1 MDQVTPAQEISTLS
15 VNDDVGLGE
24 IFAVIR
30 RRILVLG
37 GIVAAALILAVVALV
52 FLTPLFT
59 GEVLILIESQENSFV
74 SLESVVAGLSG
85 DAESVQSEAY
95 VLGSRALSDRV
106 VQRMNLEA
114 DLEFNLALEDAAGQ
128 RAISSV
134 ATAQEYS
141 KLLDRFQERLEVT
154 PQDNSRV
161 IAVRFSSE
169 RPVKAANIANA
180 LADEYIQS
188 RLETKF
194 EVAQQANTWLVKRIG
209 ELREK
214 LAEDEAKIE
223 AMRQQYGLL
232 EGSDGTLAT
241 QQLVELNTQWVMAR
255 TERAEAEA
263 RLRQARRLVD
273 TAGGVSSAS
282 EVLDS
287 PLIQRLREQEA
298 EVERRVAEL
307 SSELGE
313 LHPRMVQLRAE
324 ALDLQTRIKAEVEK
338 IVTGLQNQVDIARAR
353 ERSLQS
359 SLNESKGTVAE
370 GNQNMV
376 KLQALQREADAARAL
391 LDTMLAREKETM
403 YQQDMGFQQPDVDV
417 FSPATV
423 PAEPSFP
430 STAIFIGLALIGS
443 IFLGL
448 LTILILELLDGGFRS
463 GEQFEQVTGTPSI
476 GFIPMIKKPNK
487 YKSLAAYVAGRPGA
501 AFGESVRT
509 LNWSLSLVFW
519 DKAPQVVLITSS
531 VPGEGKSTIASSLAT
546 VQAVAGQ
553 KTLLIDADIR
563 RPACH
568 ELTGVEKEPGL
579 TNVLAG
585 EIDLDHVL
593 STSEWSSLTVIPAGM
608 PTMHATNVLGSK
620 RMKSLLDVLRDK
632 FDLIVI
638 DSPPLMAAADARILS
653 RLSDATILVVR
664 WGSTRRQAVKMSV
677 KQLLAAGAPLAG
689 GLLTMVNAKKH
700 AQYSYGDSGAYAGEL
715 EKYYVG

>member
-1 MDQVTPAQEISTLS
+1 MGQLATTQDQSSLAG
-15 VNDDVGLGE
+15 NDDVGLGE
-24 IFAVIR
+24 IFTVIR
-30 RRILVLG
+30 RRISVLG
-37 GIVAAALILAVVALV
+37 GIVVSALILAVVTLA
-52 FLTPLFT
+52 FLTPRFT
-59 GEVLILIESQENSFV
+59 GEVLILIEPQENNIV
-74 SLESVVAGLSG
+74 SLESVVAGMTG

-95 VLGSRALSDRV
+95 VLGSRALADRV
-106 VQRMNLEA
+106 VQRMNLEK
-114 DLEFNLALEDAAGQ
+114 DSEFNHALSDPAVQGQGATLA
-128 RAISSV
+128 S
-134 ATAQEYS
+134 AQEYS
-141 KLLDRFQERLEVT
+141 KLLDRFQERLEIA

-169 RPVKAANIANA
+169 SAEKAANIANA

-188 RLETKF
+188 RLETKY
-194 EVAQQANTWLVKRIG
+194 EIAQRANSWLVKRIDG
-209 ELREK
+209 LRDK
-214 LAEDEAKIE
+214 LAADEAKIE

-232 EGSDGTLAT
+232 EGNGYTLET
-241 QQLVELNTQWVMAR
+241 QQLVELNTQLVMAR
-255 TERAEAEA
+255 TARAEAEA
-263 RLRQARRLVD
+263 RLKQTQRLVD
-273 TAGGVSSAS
+273 TAGGVGSAS

-287 PLIQRLREQEA
+287 PLIQRLREQEV

-324 ALDLQTRIKAEVEK
+324 ALDLQTRIKAEVSK
-338 IVTGLQNQVDIARAR
+338 IVTGLQNQLDIARAR
-353 ERSLQS
+353 ERSLQR
-359 SLNESKGTVAE
+359 SLSESKGTVAE
-370 GNQNMV
+370 GNQNKV

-417 FSPATV
+417 FSPATI

-430 STAIFIGLALIGS
+430 SKAIVIGLALIGS
-443 IFLGL
+443 MFLGL
-448 LTILILELLDGGFRS
+448 LTILILELLDGGLRS
-463 GEQFEQVTGTPSI
+463 GEQFEQVTGAPSV
-476 GFIPMIKKPNK
+476 GFIPMIKKPKN
-487 YKSLAAYVAGRPGA
+487 YASLAAYVAGRPGA

-509 LNWSLSLVFW
+509 LNWSLSLVFP
-519 DKAPQVVLITSS
+519 DKPPQVVLITSS

-546 VQAVAGQ
+546 VQSIAGQ
-553 KTLLIDADIR
+553 RTVLIDADIR

-568 ELTGVEKEPGL
+568 SLTGVEKEPGL

-585 EIDLDHVL
+585 EVDLDDAL
-593 STSEWSSLTVIPAGM
+593 QASEWSSLMIIPAGM

-620 RMKSLLDVLRDK
+620 KMLALLDVLRDQ

-638 DSPPLMAAADARILS
+638 DSPPLMAAADARILA
-653 RLSDATILVVR
+653 RLSDATILAVR

-677 KQLLAAGAPLAG
+677 RQLLAAGAPLAG

>member
-1 MDQVTPAQEISTLS
+1 MEQVNAARNLSIPAGT
-15 VNDDVGLGE
+15 DDVGLGE
-24 IFAVIR
+24 ILTVIR
-30 RRILVLG
+30 RRISVLG
-37 GIVAAALILAVVALV
+37 GIVFAALVMAGLAL
-52 FLTPLFT
+52 FLLTPRFT
-59 GEVLILIESQENSFV
+59 GEVLILIESQENNSV
-74 SLESVVAGLSG
+74 SLDSVVAGLSG

-95 VLGSRALSDRV
+95 VLGSRALADRV
-106 VQRMNLEA
+106 VQRMNLEN
-114 DLEFNLALEDAAGQ
+114 DREFNEALSDSAARRPDAGL
-128 RAISSV
+128 

-141 KLLDRFQERLEVT
+141 KLLDRFQERLEIT
-154 PQDNSRV
+154 PQENSRV

-169 RPVKAANIANA
+169 NPQKAADIANA

-194 EVAQQANTWLVKRIG
+194 EIAERANSWLGKRI
-209 ELREK
+209 ESLREK
-214 LAEDEAKIE
+214 LAEDETKIE
-223 AMRQQYGLL
+223 AMRQEYGLL
-232 EGSDGTLAT
+232 EGNGFTLAT
-241 QQLVELNTQWVMAR
+241 QQLVELNTQLVMAR
-255 TERAEAEA
+255 TARAEAEA
-263 RLRQARRLVD
+263 RLRQTRRLVD
-273 TAGGVSSAS
+273 TAGGVGSAS

-287 PLIQRLREQEA
+287 PLIQRLREQEI

-324 ALDLQTRIKAEVEK
+324 SLDLQTRIKSEVSK

-353 ERSLQS
+353 ERSLQT
-359 SLNESKGTVAE
+359 SLNESKGTVGA
-370 GNQNMV
+370 GNQNNI

-391 LDTMLAREKETM
+391 LDTMLAREKETL
-403 YQQDMGFQQPDVDV
+403 YQKDMGFQQPDVDV
-417 FSPATV
+417 FSPATI

-430 STAIFIGLALIGS
+430 SKGIVIGLALMGS
-443 IFLGL
+443 LFLGL
-448 LTILILELLDGGFRS
+448 MAILILELLDSGFRS

-476 GFIPMIKKPNK
+476 GFVPMINKPDN
-487 YKSLAAYVAGRPGA
+487 YSSLAAYVAGRPGA

-509 LNWSLSLVFW
+509 LNWSLSLAFP
-519 DKAPQVVLITSS
+519 DKPPQVVLITSS

-546 VQAVAGQ
+546 VQSVAGQ
-553 KTLLIDADIR
+553 RVVLIDADIR

-568 ELTGVEKEPGL
+568 EITGVEKEPGL

-585 EIDLDHVL
+585 EVDINNVL
-593 STSEWSSLTVIPAGM
+593 QASAWSSLKVIPAGM

-620 RMKSLLDVLRDK
+620 KMAALLDVMRDK

-653 RLSDATILVVR
+653 RLSDATILAVR

-677 KQLLAAGAPLAG
+677 RQLLAAGAPLAG

>member
-1 MDQVTPAQEISTLS
+1 MEQINAASNLSIPAGT
-15 VNDDVGLGE
+15 DDVGLGE
-24 IFAVIR
+24 ILTVIR
-30 RRILVLG
+30 RRISVLG
-37 GIVAAALILAVVALV
+37 GIVFAALVMAGLALLL
-52 FLTPLFT
+52 LTPRFT
-59 GEVLILIESQENSFV
+59 GEVLILIESQENNSV
-74 SLESVVAGLSG
+74 SLDSVVAGLSG

-95 VLGSRALSDRV
+95 VLGSRALADRV
-106 VQRMNLEA
+106 VQRMNLEN
-114 DLEFNLALEDAAGQ
+114 DREFNESLSDSAARRPDAGL
-128 RAISSV
+128 

-141 KLLDRFQERLEVT
+141 KLLDRFQERLEIT
-154 PQDNSRV
+154 PQENSRV

-169 RPVKAANIANA
+169 NPQKAADIANA

-194 EVAQQANTWLVKRIG
+194 EIAERANSWLGKRIEG
-209 ELREK
+209 LREK
-214 LAEDEAKIE
+214 LAEDETKIE
-223 AMRQQYGLL
+223 AMRQEYGLL
-232 EGSDGTLAT
+232 EGNGFTLAT
-241 QQLVELNTQWVMAR
+241 QQLVELNTQLVMAR
-255 TERAEAEA
+255 TARAEAEA
-263 RLRQARRLVD
+263 RLRQTRRLVD
-273 TAGGVSSAS
+273 TAGGVGSAS

-287 PLIQRLREQEA
+287 PLIQRLREQEI

-324 ALDLQTRIKAEVEK
+324 ALDLQTRIKSEVSK

-353 ERSLQS
+353 ERSLQT
-359 SLNESKGTVAE
+359 SLNESKGTVGA
-370 GNQNMV
+370 GNQNNI
-376 KLQALQREADAARAL
+376 KLQALQREADAARTL
-391 LDTMLAREKETM
+391 LDTMLAREKETL
-403 YQQDMGFQQPDVDV
+403 YQKDMGFQQPDVDV
-417 FSPATV
+417 FSPATI

-430 STAIFIGLALIGS
+430 SKGVVIGLALMGS
-443 IFLGL
+443 LFLGL
-448 LTILILELLDGGFRS
+448 MAILILELLDSGFRS

-476 GFIPMIKKPNK
+476 GFVPMINKPDN
-487 YKSLAAYVAGRPGA
+487 YSSLAAYVAGRPGA

-509 LNWSLSLVFW
+509 LNWSLSLAFP
-519 DKAPQVVLITSS
+519 DQPPQVVLITSS

-546 VQAVAGQ
+546 VQSVAGQ
-553 KTLLIDADIR
+553 RVVLIDADIR

-568 ELTGVEKEPGL
+568 EITGVEKEPGL

-585 EIDLDHVL
+585 EVDINNVL
-593 STSEWSSLTVIPAGM
+593 QASAWSSLKVIPAGM

-620 RMKSLLDVLRDK
+620 KMAALLDVMRDK

-653 RLSDATILVVR
+653 RLSDATILAVR

-677 KQLLAAGAPLAG
+677 RQLLAAGAPLAG

>member
-1 MDQVTPAQEISTLS
+1 MEQVNAARNLSIPAGT
-15 VNDDVGLGE
+15 DDVGLGE
-24 IFAVIR
+24 ILTVIR
-30 RRILVLG
+30 RRISVLG
-37 GIVAAALILAVVALV
+37 GIVFAALVMAGLAL
-52 FLTPLFT
+52 FLLTPRFT
-59 GEVLILIESQENSFV
+59 GEVLILIESQENNSV
-74 SLESVVAGLSG
+74 SLDSVVAGLSG

-95 VLGSRALSDRV
+95 VLGSRALADRV
-106 VQRMNLEA
+106 VQRMNLEN
-114 DLEFNLALEDAAGQ
+114 DREFNEALSDSAARRPDAGL
-128 RAISSV
+128 

-141 KLLDRFQERLEVT
+141 KLLDRFQERLEIT
-154 PQDNSRV
+154 PQENSRV

-169 RPVKAANIANA
+169 NPQKAADIANA

-194 EVAQQANTWLVKRIG
+194 EIAERANSWLGKRI
-209 ELREK
+209 ESLREK
-214 LAEDEAKIE
+214 LAEDETKIE
-223 AMRQQYGLL
+223 AMRQEYGLL
-232 EGSDGTLAT
+232 EGNGFTLAT
-241 QQLVELNTQWVMAR
+241 QQLVELNTQLVMAR
-255 TERAEAEA
+255 TARAEAEA
-263 RLRQARRLVD
+263 RLRQTRRLVD
-273 TAGGVSSAS
+273 TAGGVGSAS

-287 PLIQRLREQEA
+287 PLIQRLREQEI

-324 ALDLQTRIKAEVEK
+324 ALDLQTRIKSEVSK

-353 ERSLQS
+353 ERSLQT
-359 SLNESKGTVAE
+359 SLNESKGTVGA
-370 GNQNMV
+370 GNQNNI

-391 LDTMLAREKETM
+391 LDTMLAREKETL
-403 YQQDMGFQQPDVDV
+403 YQKDMGFQQPDVDV
-417 FSPATV
+417 FSPATI

-430 STAIFIGLALIGS
+430 SKGIVIGLALMGS
-443 IFLGL
+443 LFLGL
-448 LTILILELLDGGFRS
+448 MAILILELLDSGFRS

-476 GFIPMIKKPNK
+476 GFVPMINKPDN
-487 YKSLAAYVAGRPGA
+487 YSSLAAYVAGRPGA

-509 LNWSLSLVFW
+509 LNWSLSLAFP
-519 DKAPQVVLITSS
+519 DKPPQVVLITSS

-546 VQAVAGQ
+546 VQSVAGQ
-553 KTLLIDADIR
+553 RVVLIDADIR

-568 ELTGVEKEPGL
+568 EITGVEKEPGL

-585 EIDLDHVL
+585 EVDINNVL
-593 STSEWSSLTVIPAGM
+593 QASAWSSLKVIPAGM

-620 RMKSLLDVLRDK
+620 KMAALLDVMRDK

-653 RLSDATILVVR
+653 RLSDATILAVR

-677 KQLLAAGAPLAG
+677 RQLLAAGAPLAG

>member
-1 MDQVTPAQEISTLS
+1 MEQVNAASNLSIPAGT
-15 VNDDVGLGE
+15 DDVGLGE
-24 IFAVIR
+24 MLAVIR
-30 RRILVLG
+30 RRISVLG
-37 GIVAAALILAVVALV
+37 GIVFAALVMAGLALLL
-52 FLTPLFT
+52 LTPRFT
-59 GEVLILIESQENSFV
+59 GEVLILIESQENNSV
-74 SLESVVAGLSG
+74 SLDSVVAGLSG

-95 VLGSRALSDRV
+95 VLGSRALADRV
-106 VQRMNLEA
+106 VQRMNLEN
-114 DLEFNLALEDAAGQ
+114 DREFNEALSDSAARRPDAGP
-128 RAISSV
+128 

-141 KLLDRFQERLEVT
+141 RLLDRFQERLEIA
-154 PQDNSRV
+154 PQENSRV

-169 RPVKAANIANA
+169 SPEKAANIANA

-194 EVAQQANTWLVKRIG
+194 EITQRANSWLAKRIEG
-209 ELREK
+209 LREK
-214 LAEDEAKIE
+214 LAEDEANIE
-223 AMRQQYGLL
+223 AMRQEYGLL
-232 EGSDGTLAT
+232 EGNGYTLAT
-241 QQLVELNTQWVMAR
+241 QQLVELNTQLVMAR
-255 TERAEAEA
+255 TARAEAEA
-263 RLRQARRLVD
+263 RLRQTRRLVD
-273 TAGGVSSAS
+273 TAGGVGSAS

-287 PLIQRLREQEA
+287 PLIQRLREQEV

-324 ALDLQTRIKAEVEK
+324 ALDLQTRIKSEVNK
-338 IVTGLQNQVDIARAR
+338 IVTGLQNQVDISRAR
-353 ERSLQS
+353 ERSLQR
-359 SLNESKGTVAE
+359 SLNESKGTVAA
-370 GNQNMV
+370 GNQNKI

-391 LDTMLAREKETM
+391 LDTMLAREKETL
-403 YQQDMGFQQPDVDV
+403 YQKDMGFQQPDVDV
-417 FSPATV
+417 FSPATI

-430 STAIFIGLALIGS
+430 SKGVVIGLALMGS
-443 IFLGL
+443 LFLGL
-448 LTILILELLDGGFRS
+448 MAILILELLDSGFRS

-476 GFIPMIKKPNK
+476 GFVPMTNKPDN
-487 YKSLAAYVAGRPGA
+487 YSSLAAYVAGRPGA

-509 LNWSLSLVFW
+509 LNWSLSLAFP
-519 DKAPQVVLITSS
+519 DKPPQVVLITSS

-546 VQAVAGQ
+546 VQSVAGQ
-553 KTLLIDADIR
+553 RTLLIDADIR

-568 ELTGVEKEPGL
+568 EITGVEKEPGL

-585 EIDLDHVL
+585 EVGIDNVL
-593 STSEWSSLTVIPAGM
+593 LSSEWSSLKVVPAGM

-620 RMKSLLDVLRDK
+620 KMVMLLDQLRNQ

-653 RLSDATILVVR
+653 RLSDATILTVR

-677 KQLLAAGAPLAG
+677 RQLLAAGAPLAG

>member
-1 MDQVTPAQEISTLS
+1 MEQVAPAPELLPLAA
-15 VNDDVGLGE
+15 NDDVGLGE
-24 IFAVIR
+24 IFTVIR
-30 RRILVLG
+30 RRISVLG
-37 GIVAAALILAVVALV
+37 GIVAAALVMAVAALA
-52 FLTPLFT
+52 FLTPRFT
-59 GEVLILIESQENSFV
+59 GEVLILIESQENNIV

-95 VLGSRALSDRV
+95 VLGSRALADRV
-106 VQRMNLEA
+106 VQRMNLET
-114 DLEFNLALEDAAGQ
+114 DSEFNHALSNPAAQ
-128 RAISSV
+128 RQGTSL

-141 KLLDRFQERLEVT
+141 KLLDRFQDRLEIA

-169 RPVKAANIANA
+169 SPAKAANIANA

-188 RLETKF
+188 RLETKY
-194 EVAQQANTWLVKRIG
+194 EIAQRANTWLVKRIEG
-209 ELREK
+209 LREK

-223 AMRQQYGLL
+223 ALRQQYGLL
-232 EGSDGTLAT
+232 EGNGYTLAT
-241 QQLVELNTQWVMAR
+241 QQLVELNTQLVMAR
-255 TERAEAEA
+255 TARAETEA
-263 RLRQARRLVD
+263 RLKQTQRLVD
-273 TAGGVSSAS
+273 TAGGVGSAS

-287 PLIQRLREQEA
+287 PLIQRLREQEV

-324 ALDLQTRIKAEVEK
+324 ALDLHTRIKAEVSK
-338 IVTGLQNQVDIARAR
+338 IVIGLQNQVDIARAR
-353 ERSLQS
+353 ERSLQR

-370 GNQNMV
+370 GNQNKI
-376 KLQALQREADAARAL
+376 KLQALQREADAARSL
-391 LDTMLAREKETM
+391 LDTMLAREKETQ

-417 FSPATV
+417 FSPATI
-423 PAEPSFP
+423 PAQPSFP
-430 STAIFIGLALIGS
+430 SRAIVLGLALIGS
-443 IFLGL
+443 MFLGL
-448 LTILILELLDGGFRS
+448 LTILIVELLDSGFRS

-476 GFIPMIKKPNK
+476 GFIPMINKPNN
-487 YKSLAAYVAGRPGA
+487 YSSLAAYVAGRPGA

-509 LNWSLSLVFW
+509 LNWSLSLVFP

-531 VPGEGKSTIASSLAT
+531 LPGEGKSTIASSLAT
-546 VQAVAGQ
+546 VQSIAGQ
-553 KTLLIDADIR
+553 RTLLIDADIR

-568 ELTGVEKEPGL
+568 VITGIEKEPGL
-579 TNVLAG
+579 TNVLAD
-585 EIDLDHVL
+585 EVELDDAL
-593 STSEWSSLTVIPAGM
+593 QASEWSSLKVIPAGM
-608 PTMHATNVLGSK
+608 PTMNATNVLGSK
-620 RMKSLLDVLRDK
+620 KMAALLDELRGK

-653 RLSDATILVVR
+653 RLSDATILAVR

-677 KQLLAAGAPLAG
+677 RQLLAAGAPLAG

-700 AQYSYGDSGAYAGEL
+700 AQYSYGDSGAYVGEL